1 MFLDGDSVEVW
12 LDVVTVVAAGDDNTL
27 TTEHECPV
35 NPIISDG
42 QTSLTNNTRVY
53 TISSSLAQV
62 VTTEQSGLS

>member
-12 LDVVTVVAAGDDNTL
+12 LDVVTVVAARNDNTL

-42 QTSLTNNTRVY
+42 QTCLLF